1 MQTIL
6 FLGFMAAM
14 AIVAIV
20 VGLELES
27 VLAQMADN
35 ATFGNMTGG
44 NMTMDMGNSTDASGS
59 ISGIEDPFG

>member
-59 ISGIEDPFG
+59 LSGFEEPF

>member
-14 AIVAIV
+14 AIAAIV
-20 VGLELES
+20 VGLELDS

-35 ATFGNMTGG
+35 ATLGNMTGG

-59 ISGIEDPFG
+59 LSGFEEPF

>member
-1 MQTIL
+1 MKTIL
-6 FLGFMAAM
+6 FLGFMAAV
-14 AIVAIV
+14 AIAAIV
-20 VGLELES
+20 VGLELDS

-35 ATFGNMTGG
+35 ATLGNMTGG